1 MDGELDA
8 VEDNVADI
16 DGEDLG
22 YDLDNFDDDDEAI
35 QDGEYDDDFE
45 GEEGDLE
52 DAEIADEEVEPEE
65 PAEELIALE
74 NGESVTIADL
84 RAGYLKD
91 QDYRA
96 KTTELAEERKQTAV
110 LHGALNQR
118 IQATDATYQN
128 IVGFL
133 QGLVPPEPDISLIQT
148 DPAAYQYQM
157 AVRGRTVKEL
167 SQVLNAKKEFDGV
180 KNGYSEEDQG
190 RAQAEHNAQLIKAMP
205 HLSDPAKRNAFD
217 AAVKQTA
224 VDFGFSEEEISGAF
238 DHRIQQL
245 VHYAGLG
252 KVAERNRDGYRK
264 RKGVPQPTKGS
275 KARGAQKT
283 ASRAKADNALGR
295 LSETGSVDD
304 AVRALTG
311 G

>member
-1 MDGELDA
+1 MAGEFNA
-8 VEDNVADI
+8 VEDNVTDT

-22 YDLDNFDDDDEAI
+22 YDLDSFPDDDEAI

-45 GEEGDLE
+45 GEEGELE
-52 DAEIADEEVEPEE
+52 DAEIADDESEPEA
-65 PAEELIALE
+65 PTEELIALE
-74 NGESVTIADL
+74 NGENVSMEDL
-84 RAGYLKD
+84 RAGYLKE

-96 KTTELAEERKQTAV
+96 KTSELAEERKQTAQ
-110 LHGALNQR
+110 LHGTLGQR
-118 IQATDATYQN
+118 IQATEATYQN
-128 IVGFL
+128 VVSFL
-133 QGLVPPEPDISLIQT
+133 NGLVPPEPDISLIQT
-148 DPAAYQYQM
+148 DPAAYQYQI
-157 AVRGRTVKEL
+157 AVRGRTIKEL
-167 SQVLNAKKEFDGV
+167 SQVLNAKQEFDGV
-180 KNGYSEEDQG
+180 KKGYSEEDQG
-190 RAQAEHNAQLIKAMP
+190 RAQVEQNARLVKAMP
-205 HLSDPAKRNAFD
+205 HLSDPAKRSAFD
-217 AAVKQTA
+217 AAVKKTA
-224 VDFGFSEEEISGAF
+224 VDFGFSEDEISGAF

-283 ASRAKADNALGR
+283 SSRAKADNALGR